1 MTEENPEEELF
12 SDPKHR
18 VRELE
23 QEVEIM
29 GEYISIM
36 SDKGINKEQPESS
49 QHTSDLAIHKQRELE
64 QEKLILNELG
74 KALEEKTELDMSK
87 FLTMISHELKTPLVP
102 IKAYAEMLVEG
113 KFGEISELQRKKL
126 NAIDENSRELIQ
138 FLSNAIEYQKFSSGK
153 IDLQKEQN
161 DILKIITDAHT
172 FFSSEYDSRGM
183 KINSTFSKPLLI
195 MCDGTRIHQVLTN
208 LLQIAF
214 YSIPKKNGKIVVN
227 VWEKENE
234 VEISIW
240 HNGDN
245 ISQDNFS
252 KILSKFYQVDT
263 SNIRSNGGI
272 GLRLVVCKKII
283 ESHGGKIWLEND
295 DRQAISFT
303 LPTT

>member
-12 SDPKHR
+12 SAPKHR
-18 VRELE
+18 IRELE

-36 SDKGINKEQPESS
+36 SDKGMDQKQPESS
-49 QHTSDLAIHKQRELE
+49 QHTSGLAIHRQRESE
-64 QEKLILNELG
+64 QEKLFLTELS

-102 IKAYAEMLVEG
+102 IKAYAQMLVEG
-113 KFGEISELQRKKL
+113 KFGEISELQRQKL
-126 NAIDENSRELIQ
+126 IAIDENSRELVQ

-161 DILKIITDAHT
+161 DIKKIIMDAHT

-214 YSIPKKNGKIVVN
+214 YSIPKKNGKIIVN

-234 VEISIW
+234 VEISVW
-240 HNGDN
+240 HNGDS
-245 ISQDNFS
+245 ISQDDFS

-272 GLRLVVCKKII
+272 GLRLVVCKQII
-283 ESHGGKIWLEND
+283 EAHGGKIWLEKDN
-295 DRQAISFT
+295 RQAISFT